1 MLRLPPTSTRTD
13 TLFPDTTLFRS
24 AALVAQHPRPRRQRQ
39 RRQLL
44 IFVEWIEQ
52 RVIAVARL
60 AFYLVKR
67 RLPLRP
73 VGRRRGIA
81 RAREQVLAINLQ
93 PRVAIPGDTP
103 RLASDAVGV
112 DPRPEL
118 AEEQEYHIG
127 GERPAGARRRP
138 R

>member
-1 MLRLPPTSTRTD
+1 MAAPEFGPDIGNLRHLNPGRESFVEQRFVKGEYG
-13 TLFPDTTLFRS
+13 LELGFRKGAAS
-24 AALVAQHPRPRRQRQ
+24 ALVAQHPRPRRQRQ

-81 RAREQVLAINLQ
+81 RAREQD
-93 PRVAIPGDTP
+93 RKST
-103 RLASDAVGV
+103 RLNSS
-112 DPRPEL
+112 
-118 AEEQEYHIG
+118 H
-127 GERPAGARRRP
+127 
-138 R
+138 